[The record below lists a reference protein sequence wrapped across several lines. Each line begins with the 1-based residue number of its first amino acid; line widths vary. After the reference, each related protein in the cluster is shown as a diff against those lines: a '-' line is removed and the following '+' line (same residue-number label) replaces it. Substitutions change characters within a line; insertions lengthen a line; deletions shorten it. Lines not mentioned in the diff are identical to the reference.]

1 MIKRRVTSRNY
12 EDSRTE
18 CEMRQMERKHVMLSY
33 QWDSQEIV
41 LRVYNSLTSL
51 GYRVWMDIMGGISGG
66 NIFASMA
73 QSIEKSSAL
82 VCFMTEGYERSS
94 NGEKELTYADNTSVR
109 IIPCLLQER
118 VGGGEPYKPTGWLGF
133 LRSNLLYVDFTKA
146 ESDEEVYDKAIEDL
160 VKQMNFYMIIPNIT
174 GTEAQE
180 RILNSSSSPTAD
192 FQTADF
198 PTAIISNPLLSHFTQ
213 ERDPTC
219 TGPMTALRLSIE
231 SIPQHI
237 VRQVRRQ
244 FSRSR
249 SGSDSVSSNSAG
261 GGGEIRDQ
269 SDSGS
274 SLSTVSE
281 PSLDEQYSHLG
292 SAPP

>member
-1 MIKRRVTSRNY
+1 
-12 EDSRTE
+12 
-18 CEMRQMERKHVMLSY
+18 MRDTQHVMLSY
-33 QWDSQEIV
+33 QWGSQELV
-41 LRVYNSLTSL
+41 VRVYNSLTSL

-73 QSIEKSSAL
+73 QSIENSCAL
-82 VCFMTEGYERSS
+82 VCFMTEGYEKSS
-94 NGEKELTYADNTSVR
+94 NGEKELTYADSTGVR
-109 IIPCLLQER
+109 VIPCLLQER
-118 VGGGEPYKPTGWLGF
+118 VGGGEQYRPTGWLGF
-133 LRSNLLYVDFTKA
+133 LTSNLLYVDFTKA

-160 VKQMNFYMIIPNIT
+160 VKQLDFYMIIPNLT
-174 GTEAQE
+174 GTESQE
-180 RILNSSSSPTAD
+180 RTLNSSPPPP
-192 FQTADF
+192 ADF
-198 PTAIISNPLLSHFTQ
+198 PTAIISNPLLSHFTREQ
-213 ERDPTC
+213 DPTC
-219 TGPMTALRLSIE
+219 TGPLTALRLSIE

-261 GGGEIRDQ
+261 GQGEITGG